1 MLKTSVN
8 NFFISTIKKKKY
20 KHNKYWDVEI
30 VQKYL
35 RNIAIQT
42 FFQYAKTLLGFIY
55 MCNTSWNKMV
65 TNGIKLVKLKYP
77 VLPFSSEQR
86 LVTVIYRNIVVCNS
100 TSAIFCHILS
110 VVFYNLVYSINIFIH
125 AIYENEFMTISI
137 SSPNMPFKNI
147 QNFYYSCFWNFR
159 MGYKNI
165 ILKSSHWSR
174 PILAWNFHLP
184 Y

>member
-1 MLKTSVN
+1 MLKTFVS

-42 FFQYAKTLLGFIY
+42 FFQYAKTLQGFIY

-100 TSAIFCHILS
+100 TSAIFCHISLCCFLS
-110 VVFYNLVYSINIFIH
+110 LGLQHKYLH
-125 AIYENEFMTISI
+125 TCHLWKWIYDH
-137 SSPNMPFKNI
+137 
-147 QNFYYSCFWNFR
+147 Q
-159 MGYKNI
+159 YKFP
-165 ILKSSHWSR
+165 KY
-174 PILAWNFHLP
+174 AF
-184 Y
+184 

>member
-1 MLKTSVN
+1 
-8 NFFISTIKKKKY
+8 
-20 KHNKYWDVEI
+20 
-30 VQKYL
+30 
-35 RNIAIQT
+35 
-42 FFQYAKTLLGFIY
+42 

-100 TSAIFCHILS
+100 TSAIFCHISICCFLS
-110 VVFYNLVYSINIFIH
+110 LGLQHKYLHISHHIY

-137 SSPNMPFKNI
+137 SSPNMPFKNT
-147 QNFYYSCFWNFR
+147 QNFYYFCFWNFR

-174 PILAWNFHLP
+174 SILAWNFHLP

>member
-100 TSAIFCHILS
+100 TSAIFCHISICCLLS
-110 VVFYNLVYSINIFIH
+110 LGLQHKCLHICNLWKW
-125 AIYENEFMTISI
+125 IYDH
-137 SSPNMPFKNI
+137 
-147 QNFYYSCFWNFR
+147 Q
-159 MGYKNI
+159 YKFP
-165 ILKSSHWSR
+165 KC
-174 PILAWNFHLP
+174 AF
-184 Y
+184 

>member
-1 MLKTSVN
+1 MLKTSVS

-86 LVTVIYRNIVVCNS
+86 LVTVIYRNIK
-100 TSAIFCHILS
+100 LS
-110 VVFYNLVYSINIFIH
+110 VVFYHLVYSINIFIH

-147 QNFYYSCFWNFR
+147 QNFYYFCFWNFR
-159 MGYKNI
+159 KGYKNI
-165 ILKSSHWSR
+165 IIKSSYWSR